1 MEWAPN
7 ISCFMLGMP
16 KKERQRTPGF
26 TGDIFLVSQDAKL
39 NQVSFPLVLFVVIV
53 IIIIHQYCKLMLV
66 FTAKS
71 EMYFLLNGG

>member
-26 TGDIFLVSQDAKL
+26 TGDILRVSQDAKL
-39 NQVSFPLVLFVVIV
+39 NQVSFPLVLF
-53 IIIIHQYCKLMLV
+53 IIIIIIYQYYKLMLV
-66 FTAKS
+66 FTVKS
-71 EMYFLLNGG
+71 ERYFLLHRE